1 MTRYYVAFAFSL
13 TVAITSLIASSQSVT
28 LLY

>member
-13 TVAITSLIASSQSVT
+13 TVAIASLIASSQSVT